1 MKIAEHCKN
10 CIYCLDYVKAGL
22 GSEIII
28 TKENKIRVTPTSSS
42 FDWHPSLILC
52 NPDNDKTPTLRKNI
66 RSCSRFNLKSGT
78 YLNKN
83 IWVDIYA
90 KEN

>member
-1 MKIAEHCKN
+1 MEIREHCKN
-10 CIYCLDYVKAGL
+10 CIYCLDYVKAGI

-28 TKENKIRVTPTSSS
+28 TKENKISVAPTSSS
-42 FDWHPSLILC
+42 FNWHPSLVLC
-52 NPDNDKTPTLRKNI
+52 NHANDKIPTLRKNT
-66 RSCSRFNLKSGT
+66 RSCSRFESDT
-78 YLNKN
+78 YLNEN

>member
-1 MKIAEHCKN
+1 MKITEHCKN
-10 CIYCLDYVKAGL
+10 CMYCLDYVKSGL

-28 TKENKIRVTPTSSS
+28 TKENKIRVAPTANN
-42 FDWHPSLILC
+42 FNWHPSLVLC
-52 NPDNDKTPTLRKNI
+52 NPADDKTPTLRKNI
-66 RSCSRFNLKSGT
+66 RSCSRFESGT

>member
-10 CIYCLDYVKAGL
+10 CIYCLDYVKAGV

-28 TKENKIRVTPTSSS
+28 TKENKIRVAPDT
-42 FDWHPSLILC
+42 FKLNWHPSLVLC
-52 NPDNDKTPTLRKNI
+52 NPADDKTPTLRKNI
-66 RSCSRFNLKSGT
+66 RSCSRFESGT
-78 YLNKN
+78 YLNEN

>member
-1 MKIAEHCKN
+1 MEIREHCKN
-10 CIYCLDYVKAGL
+10 CIYCLDYVKAGI

-28 TKENKIRVTPTSSS
+28 TKENKIRVAPDT
-42 FDWHPSLILC
+42 FKLNWHPSLVLC
-52 NPDNDKTPTLRKNI
+52 NPDDDKTPTLRKNI
-66 RSCSRFNLKSGT
+66 RSCSRFESGT
-78 YLNKN
+78 YLNEN

>member
-1 MKIAEHCKN
+1 MEIREHCKN
-10 CIYCLDYVKAGL
+10 CIYCLDYVKAGI

-28 TKENKIRVTPTSSS
+28 TKENKIRVAPDT
-42 FDWHPSLILC
+42 FKLNWHPSLVLC
-52 NPDNDKTPTLRKNI
+52 NPSDDKTPTLRKNI
-66 RSCSRFNLKSGT
+66 RSCSRFESGI

>member
-10 CIYCLDYVKAGL
+10 CTYCLDYVKAGA

-28 TKENKIRVTPTSSS
+28 TKENKIRVAPAYN
-42 FDWHPSLILC
+42 FNWHPSLVLC
-52 NPDNDKTPTLRKNI
+52 GTSDGRTPTLRKNI
-66 RSCSRFNLKSGT
+66 RSCSRFSFKGDI
-78 YLNKN
+78 YLNEN

>member
-10 CIYCLDYVKAGL
+10 CTYCLDYVKAGL

-28 TKENKIRVTPTSSS
+28 TKENKIRVAPASNS
-42 FDWHPSLILC
+42 FNWHPSLVLC
-52 NPDNDKTPTLRKNI
+52 NPSDDKTPTLRKNI
-66 RSCSRFNLKSGT
+66 RSCSRFESNT
-78 YLNKN
+78 YLNEN

>member
-1 MKIAEHCKN
+1 MKIEEHCKS
-10 CIYCLDYVKAGL
+10 CIYCFDFVKSGY

-28 TKENKIRVTPTSSS
+28 TKENKIRCTFSGYN
-42 FDWHPSLILC
+42 WHPSLVLC
-52 NPDNDKTPTLRKNI
+52 NPSDDDSKQIPVLRKNI
-66 RSCSRFNLKSGT
+66 RSCSRFKSNI
-78 YLNKN
+78 YLNEN

>member
-1 MKIAEHCKN
+1 MKIREHCKN
-10 CIYCLDYVKAGL
+10 CIYCLDYVKAGV

-28 TKENKIRVTPTSSS
+28 TKENKIRVAPDT
-42 FDWHPSLILC
+42 FKLNWHPSLVLC
-52 NPDNDKTPTLRKNI
+52 NPSDDKTPTLRKNI
-66 RSCSRFNLKSGT
+66 RSCSRFESDT

>member
-1 MKIAEHCKN
+1 MEIREHCKN
-10 CIYCLDYVKAGL
+10 CIYCLDYVKAGI

-28 TKENKIRVTPTSSS
+28 TKENKIRVAPDT
-42 FDWHPSLILC
+42 FKLNWHPSLVLC
-52 NPDNDKTPTLRKNI
+52 NPDDDKTPTLRKNI
-66 RSCSRFNLKSGT
+66 RSCSRFKSDI
-78 YLNKN
+78 YLNEN

>member
-10 CIYCLDYVKAGL
+10 CMYCLDYVNAGI
-22 GSEIII
+22 GSKIMI
-28 TKENKIRVTPTSSS
+28 TKEKKIHCTYGCVNAN
-42 FDWHPSLILC
+42 WHPFLVLC
-52 NPDNDKTPTLRKNI
+52 NHFADNRITPILKRNI
-66 RSCSRFNLKSGT
+66 RSCSEFKVANS
-78 YLNKN
+78 LNEN

>member
-10 CIYCLDYVKAGL
+10 CIYCLDYVKAGV

-28 TKENKIRVTPTSSS
+28 TKENKIRVAPDT
-42 FDWHPSLILC
+42 FKLNWHPSLVLC
-52 NPDNDKTPTLRKNI
+52 NPSDDKTPTLRKNI
-66 RSCSRFNLKSGT
+66 RSCSRFESGT

>member
-1 MKIAEHCKN
+1 MEIREHCKN
-10 CIYCLDYVKAGL
+10 CIYCLDYVKAGI

-28 TKENKIRVTPTSSS
+28 TKENKIRVAPTLNS
-42 FDWHPSLILC
+42 FNWHPSLVLC
-52 NPDNDKTPTLRKNI
+52 NPANDKTPTLRKNT
-66 RSCSRFNLKSGT
+66 RSCSRFESGT
-78 YLNKN
+78 YLNEN

>member
-1 MKIAEHCKN
+1 MEINVHCKN

-28 TKENKIRVTPTSSS
+28 TKENKIKVAPTSNS
-42 FDWHPSLILC
+42 FNWHPSLVLC
-52 NPDNDKTPTLRKNI
+52 NPNNDKIPTLRKNI
-66 RSCSRFNLKSGT
+66 RSCSRFESNI